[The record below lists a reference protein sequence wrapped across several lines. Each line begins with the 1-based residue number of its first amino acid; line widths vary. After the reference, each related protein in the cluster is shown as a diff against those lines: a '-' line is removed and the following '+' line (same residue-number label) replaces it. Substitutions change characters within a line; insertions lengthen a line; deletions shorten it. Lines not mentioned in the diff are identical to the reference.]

1 MSNHAPSDDKAAAPA
16 TLEAFMSQAL
26 AMELEAAQRYS
37 ELADMMEVHNNREV
51 MELFRKMSVIEGK
64 HARQIMD
71 EMGWKDA
78 PAGARAPRW
87 QGFESPE
94 TIPGD
99 EAHYL
104 MTPWH
109 ALELALAAEQRAE
122 AFFAHLVSVAV
133 AEPVRKAALE
143 LQEEEREHVELIK
156 AWMSKVPQ
164 PAGDWAD
171 DPDPPRYD
179 E

>member
-1 MSNHAPSDDKAAAPA
+1 MVALGAAWRCASLTASGGGPRPV
-16 TLEAFMSQAL
+16 AL
-26 AMELEAAQRYS
+26 RC
-37 ELADMMEVHNNREV
+37 R
-51 MELFRKMSVIEGK
+51 
-64 HARQIMD
+64 
-71 EMGWKDA
+71 
-78 PAGARAPRW
+78 
-87 QGFESPE
+87 
-94 TIPGD
+94 IPGCR
-99 EAHYL
+99 AV
-104 MTPWH
+104 
-109 ALELALAAEQRAE
+109 LASEEQRAE

-133 AEPVRKAALE
+133 AEPVRRAALE